1 MICERG
7 VCSILKKEKVK
18 KSKKKK
24 VITILIIVFA
34 VIAIILIAGYI
45 ALNMAFSMLTESL
58 YDIPPATTQQQE
70 EVELS
75 EIKGAQTLPPEESIA
90 PEETSGGNAA
100 TNKGTKPAQKKDAL
114 SATQEKY
121 GIDSS
126 MNFTPEK
133 IKKFE
138 KSVSL
143 ADKLSMMAIISGSMS
158 QSDFQKV
165 LALTSGGVT
174 REEVN
179 QALVILQKSLTGKEK
194 SEIYKYYK
202 KYAHLLE
209 E

>member
-1 MICERG
+1 M
-7 VCSILKKEKVK
+7 KNEKVK

-24 VITILIIVFA
+24 VITILIIVFV
-34 VIAIILIAGYI
+34 VIAGILAAGYF

-58 YDIPPATTQQQE
+58 YDIPPAVTEQQE

-75 EIKGAQTLPPEESIA
+75 ENKGAETLPPEESVVSEDASSSDSETKKDTKA
-90 PEETSGGNAA
+90 PA
-100 TNKGTKPAQKKDAL
+100 KKDAL
-114 SATQEKY
+114 SRTQEKY
-121 GIDSS
+121 GIESS

-133 IKKFE
+133 VKKFE
-138 KSVSL
+138 KAVSL
-143 ADKLSMMAIISGSMS
+143 TDKLSMMAVISGSLS

-165 LALTSGGVT
+165 LALASGGVT
-174 REEVN
+174 RDEVN
-179 QALVILQKSLTGKEK
+179 QALVILQKGLGPEEK